1 VLGKNADKFVKLN
14 DSLRS
19 ENNGKMTKIFKKIGF
34 FLG

>member
-1 VLGKNADKFVKLN
+1 VKLN

-34 FLG
+34 FLGWIKLNMRA